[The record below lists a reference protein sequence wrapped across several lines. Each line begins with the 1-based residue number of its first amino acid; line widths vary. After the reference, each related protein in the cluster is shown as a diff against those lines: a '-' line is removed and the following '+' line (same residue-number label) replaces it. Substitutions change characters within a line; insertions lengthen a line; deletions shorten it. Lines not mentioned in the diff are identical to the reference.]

1 MHGECDLIGRDLS
14 VETLSLS
21 WHATN
26 PKHGFG
32 TTGCWNLSGDA
43 MFTLFRYGLGPV
55 VVYCLIVITAGVDA
69 FSTNTFRK
77 FTWPQT
83 VVTVVQSRDLGDAFA
98 EFRGIPNTFP
108 DPRGT
113 LQYVIDGQPYTWQGR
128 GREIGVTVMKP
139 GDQIKVYYNPQNP
152 RDISTLVLLG
162 ASTGSIIM
170 AVAFAFLAFY
180 FWFFWLR
187 GFLRRSGPDDFDG
200 NVAGSFADHAQE
212 RLPAQIEAARSGLDR
227 GSRATFGKR

>member
-1 MHGECDLIGRDLS
+1 
-14 VETLSLS
+14 
-21 WHATN
+21 
-26 PKHGFG
+26 
-32 TTGCWNLSGDA
+32 
-43 MFTLFRYGLGPV
+43 MFTLFRYGLTPV
-55 VVYCLIVITAGVDA
+55 VLYCVVVITAGVDA
-69 FSTNTFRK
+69 TLTNTVRK
-77 FTWPQT
+77 ATWPQT
-83 VVTVVQSRDLGDAFA
+83 VVTVVQSQDFGDVAA
-98 EFRGIPNTFP
+98 AFRGTPNTFP

-113 LQYVIDGQPYTWQGR
+113 VTYVIDGKNHTWQGR

-200 NVAGSFADHAQE
+200 MAESLADKHPTAIVRGPMDNSF
-212 RLPAQIEAARSGLDR
+212 DR
-227 GSRATFGKR
+227 GQKATFGKR